1 MSDVREPANSPD
13 VVLDHVRRYLKS
25 DGVDGHLWDSTGYGD
40 HGMVPSLLLTS
51 TGCKSGEQMM
61 VPLIY
66 GEADGNY
73 VVVASSGGS
82 DNNPA
87 WYLNLSNNPI
97 VNVQVLAEKFTATAR
112 TASADE
118 REKLWRMM
126 SQVYPTYDE
135 LQTKTERQIPVIVLT
150 PVHK

>member
-13 VVLDHVRRYLKS
+13 FVLQHLRRYLKS
-25 DGVDGHLWDSTGYGD
+25 DGADGHLWDSTGFGD
-40 HGMVPSLLLTS
+40 HGMLPSLLLTS
-51 TGCKSGEQMM
+51 TGCKSGEPMI

-66 GEADGNY
+66 GEVEGNY

-82 DNNPA
+82 ATNPA
-87 WYLNLSNNPI
+87 WYLNLRNNPS
-97 VNVQVLAEKFTATAR
+97 VEVQVMAEKFTATAR
-112 TASADE
+112 TTISAE
-118 REKLWRMM
+118 RENLWRIM
-126 SQVYPTYDE
+126 SNIYPTYDE